1 MTPSSP
7 DPSRPAGD
15 ADAPSSALATRD
27 RPAREG
33 ACAGAFGGI
42 KGQVR
47 LFLTALGF
55 FTRVPIPPWVG
66 HSPEQLNAATR
77 YFPLVGVFVGAL
89 VALLTVA
96 MGRLWSPH
104 LAIALGLGI
113 SVLLTGAF
121 HEDGLADSVDA
132 FGGAFTRERV
142 LEIMHDSR
150 IGTYGAVA
158 LWLALAVKWQ
168 ALVDIQAA
176 AGWGGFAVVLIGAHA
191 ASRSMAISL
200 LRSLDYVRPEGK
212 AKPVAQRLHLREL
225 LFGVACSVPWWGWP
239 DWRAGVT
246 GAVVL
251 IALRAGF
258 IRYLRRRLGGYTGD
272 TLGFAQQLGE
282 LALYLTVC
290 AWI

>member
-1 MTPSSP
+1 MNPSSP
-7 DPSRPAGD
+7 DPSRPAQDG
-15 ADAPSSALATRD
+15 DAPSRAWVTQDRSAH
-27 RPAREG
+27 EG
-33 ACAGAFGGI
+33 AFPETFGGI
-42 KGQVR
+42 RGQVR

-66 HSPEQLNAATR
+66 YSPEQLNAATR

-96 MGRLWSPH
+96 MGLLWSPA
-104 LAIALGLGI
+104 LAIALGLAV

-132 FGGAFTRERV
+132 LGGAFTRERA

-212 AKPVAQRLHLREL
+212 AKPVAQRLRMSAL
-225 LFGVACSVPWWGWP
+225 LFGVACSVPWWAWP
-239 DWRAGVT
+239 DWRAGVS

>member
-1 MTPSSP
+1 MTTSSP
-7 DPSRPAGD
+7 EPSRGAAEPSRDLVTQDHPAH
-15 ADAPSSALATRD
+15 
-27 RPAREG
+27 
-33 ACAGAFGGI
+33 AGTAAASFGGI
-42 KGQVR
+42 KGQLR
-47 LFLTALGF
+47 LFLSALGF
-55 FTRVPIPPWVG
+55 FTRVPIPQWVG
-66 HSPEQLNAATR
+66 YSPEQLNAATR

-96 MGRLWSPH
+96 MGLLWSPH
-104 LAIALGLGI
+104 LAIALGLGV

-200 LRSLDYVRPEGK
+200 LRTLDYVRPEGK
-212 AKPVAQRLHLREL
+212 AKPVAQRLSMSGLA
-225 LFGVACSVPWWGWP
+225 FGIACSVPWWVWP
-239 DWRAGVT
+239 DWRAGVS

-251 IALRAGF
+251 IAVRAGF

-272 TLGFAQQLGE
+272 TLGFAQQIGE

>member
-1 MTPSSP
+1 MTTSSP
-7 DPSRPAGD
+7 DPSHEAAPSRDLVTQGRPAHAG
-15 ADAPSSALATRD
+15 AAAPS
-27 RPAREG
+27 
-33 ACAGAFGGI
+33 FGGV
-42 KGQVR
+42 KGQLR

-55 FTRVPIPPWVG
+55 FTRVPIPQWVG
-66 HSPEQLNAATR
+66 YSPEQLNAATR
-77 YFPLVGVFVGAL
+77 YFPLVGVFVGVL
-89 VALLTVA
+89 VALLTTA
-96 MGRLWSPH
+96 MGLLWSPS
-104 LAIALGLGI
+104 LAIALGLGA

-168 ALVDIQAA
+168 ALVGIQAA
-176 AGWGGFAVVLIGAHA
+176 VGWGGFAVVLIGAHA

-200 LRSLDYVRPEGK
+200 LRTLDYVRPEGK
-212 AKPVAQRLHLREL
+212 AKPVAQRLSMNGLM
-225 LFGVACSVPWWGWP
+225 FGVACSVPWWVWP

-251 IALRAGF
+251 IAVRMGF

-272 TLGFAQQLGE
+272 TLGFAQQIGE

>member
-1 MTPSSP
+1 MTTSAP
-7 DPSRPAGD
+7 DPSRDTAAQAHDLVPQASEPTASTSFAG
-15 ADAPSSALATRD
+15 
-27 RPAREG
+27 
-33 ACAGAFGGI
+33 FH
-42 KGQVR
+42 GQWR

-55 FTRVPIPPWVG
+55 FTRVPIPQWVG
-66 HSPEQLNAATR
+66 YSPAQLNAATR
-77 YFPLVGVFVGAL
+77 YFPLVGVFVGVL

-96 MGRLWSPH
+96 MGHVWSPR
-104 LAIALGLGI
+104 LAIALGLGV

-132 FGGAFTRERV
+132 FGGAFARDRV

-168 ALVDIQAA
+168 ALVDIQIS
-176 AGWGGFAVVLIGAHA
+176 AGWGGFAIVLVGAHA
-191 ASRSMAISL
+191 ASRCMAISL
-200 LRSLDYVRPEGK
+200 LRALDYVRPEGK
-212 AKPVAQRLHLREL
+212 AKPVAQRLRLSDL
-225 LFGVACSVPWWGWP
+225 MFGVACSAPWWVWP

-246 GAVVL
+246 AVVVL
-251 IALRAGF
+251 VAVRAAF

-272 TLGFAQQLGE
+272 TLGFAQQIGE

>member
-1 MTPSSP
+1 MTTPSP
-7 DPSRPAGD
+7 DPLHDAAPPSRDLVTQDPPAHAQTASPSFGD
-15 ADAPSSALATRD
+15 AR
-27 RPAREG
+27 
-33 ACAGAFGGI
+33 
-42 KGQVR
+42 GQLR
-47 LFLTALGF
+47 LFLSALGF
-55 FTRVPIPPWVG
+55 FTRVPIPQWVG
-66 HSPEQLNAATR
+66 YSPEQLNAATR
-77 YFPLVGVFVGAL
+77 YFPLVGVFVGAV

-96 MGRLWSPH
+96 MGQLWSPP
-104 LAIALGLGI
+104 LAIALGLGV

-168 ALVDIQAA
+168 ALVDIQSAV
-176 AGWGGFAVVLIGAHA
+176 GWGGFAVVLIGAHA

-200 LRSLDYVRPEGK
+200 LRTLDYVRTQGK
-212 AKPVAQRLHLREL
+212 AKPVAQRLSLNGL
-225 LFGVACSVPWWGWP
+225 VFGIACSVPWWLWP

-251 IALRAGF
+251 VAVRAGF

-272 TLGFAQQLGE
+272 TLGFAQQIGE

>member
-1 MTPSSP
+1 MEPTASTSF
-7 DPSRPAGD
+7 AG
-15 ADAPSSALATRD
+15 
-27 RPAREG
+27 
-33 ACAGAFGGI
+33 FH
-42 KGQVR
+42 GQWW

-55 FTRVPIPPWVG
+55 FTRVPIPQWVG
-66 HSPEQLNAATR
+66 YSPAQLNAATR
-77 YFPLVGVFVGAL
+77 YFPLVGVFVGVL

-96 MGRLWSPH
+96 MGHVWSPR
-104 LAIALGLGI
+104 LAIALGLGV

-132 FGGAFTRERV
+132 FGGAFARERV

-158 LWLALAVKWQ
+158 LWLALAIKWQ
-168 ALVDIQAA
+168 ALVDIQMS
-176 AGWGGFAVVLIGAHA
+176 AGWGGFAVVLVGAHA
-191 ASRSMAISL
+191 ASRCMAISL
-200 LRSLDYVRPEGK
+200 LRALDYVRAQGK
-212 AKPVAQRLHLREL
+212 AKPVAQRLRLSDL
-225 LFGVACSVPWWGWP
+225 MFGVACSAPWWVWP

-246 GAVVL
+246 AAVVL
-251 IALRAGF
+251 VALRAGL